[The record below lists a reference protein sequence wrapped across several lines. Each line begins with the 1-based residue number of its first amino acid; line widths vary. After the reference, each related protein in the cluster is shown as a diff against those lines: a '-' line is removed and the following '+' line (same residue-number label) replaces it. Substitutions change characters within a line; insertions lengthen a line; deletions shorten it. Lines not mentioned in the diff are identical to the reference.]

1 MEKINNWG
9 KKLESKLLSYKEMK
23 TEMEASLEKPSFVK
37 DNKARRH
44 EEKLNKQKLE
54 KKIAEEVKIEEARQ
68 KKKLEYEKKLSEDK
82 PSKKETKK
90 SR

>member
-1 MEKINNWG
+1 MLKVEECMEKINNWG

-44 EEKLNKQKLE
+44 EEKLNK
-54 KKIAEEVKIEEARQ
+54 
-68 KKKLEYEKKLSEDK
+68 
-82 PSKKETKK
+82 
-90 SR
+90 